1 MTLAPGY
8 IPMELKA
15 KLENRLCNSILER
28 KNKVFLKVNMTT
40 ILHEITFYSVLQQAM
55 FLYIPGTVRCCV
67 SDEGVLRI
75 VFATEVTNGT
85 NRAAFAI
92 FALPAHAMEC
102 LRLTF

>member
-1 MTLAPGY
+1 M
-8 IPMELKA
+8 
-15 KLENRLCNSILER
+15 
-28 KNKVFLKVNMTT
+28 FLKVNMTT
-40 ILHEITFYSVLQQAM
+40 ILHEISFYSVLQQAM
-55 FLYIPGTVRCCV
+55 FLHIPGTVRCCV